1 MGLSRTPV
9 GEIGLTDMTLS
20 RTIET
25 PDIDHALTAKPAPR
39 KHVLDLDDFSQ
50 EEIMGVLESARG
62 MKEVLGRDIKK
73 VPALRGKVVVTLFYE
88 ASTRTRISFEEAGKV
103 LSADVINMA
112 SSGSSAEKGE
122 SLLNTGLTIQAMGV
136 DTIVIRHPHAGAPYL
151 LARHLDKVSI
161 INAGDGLHAHP
172 TQALLDLYTVQDKLG
187 SGDPRSIEGL
197 KVVIVGDVLHSR
209 VARSNIWGFAKM
221 GAKVVLSGPGTLMPP
236 DLLRSRKSIARSQ
249 LASLVEVDTDLDRAI
264 EGADVVMA
272 LRLQKERQNAGF
284 LPSLREYI
292 RRWQVTDDR
301 LARAKP
307 GALVMHPGPM
317 NEGIEISTSIAHGG
331 SSVIEDQVTNGVAV
345 RMALLLQLT
354 TGPGGSP

>member
-1 MGLSRTPV
+1 MS
-9 GEIGLTDMTLS
+9 LS

-25 PDIDHALTAKPAPR
+25 PDIADALAVKRTPR

-50 EEIMGVLESARG
+50 EEIAGVLESARS

-88 ASTRTRISFEEAGKV
+88 ASTRTRVSFEEAGKV

-112 SSGSSAEKGE
+112 ASGSSAEKGE

-136 DTIVIRHPHAGAPYL
+136 DTIVLRHPHSGAPYL
-151 LARHLDKVSI
+151 LAQHLDKVSI

-187 SGDPRSIEGL
+187 NLEGL
-197 KVVIVGDVLHSR
+197 KLVIVGDVLHSR

-236 DLLRSRKSIARSQ
+236 DLLPSSKSSARSQ

-301 LARAKP
+301 LAKAKP
-307 GALVMHPGPM
+307 GAMVMHPGPM

-331 SSVIEDQVTNGVAV
+331 NSVIEDQVTNGVAV
-345 RMALLLQLT
+345 RMALLFQLT
-354 TGPGGSP
+354 TGTSQNP

>member
-1 MGLSRTPV
+1 MS
-9 GEIGLTDMTLS
+9 LS

-25 PDIDHALTAKPAPR
+25 PEISGALEPEPAPR
-39 KHVLDLDDFSQ
+39 KHVLDLDDFSR
-50 EEIMGVLESARG
+50 EEITEVLESARG

-103 LSADVINMA
+103 LSADVINMSA
-112 SSGSSAEKGE
+112 SGSSAEKGE

-136 DTIVIRHPHAGAPYL
+136 DTIVIRHPHSGAPHL
-151 LARHLDKVSI
+151 LAKHLDKVSI

-187 SGDPRSIEGL
+187 DLEGL

-209 VARSNIWGFAKM
+209 VARSDIWGFAKM
-221 GAKVVLSGPGTLMPP
+221 GAKVVLSGPATLMPP
-236 DLLRSRKSIARSQ
+236 DLMRSRGSIARSPF
-249 LASLVEVDTDLDRAI
+249 ASLVEVDTDLDRAI

-272 LRLQKERQNAGF
+272 LRLQQERQNAGF
-284 LPSLREYI
+284 LPSIREYI
-292 RRWQVTDDR
+292 RRWQVTDTR
-301 LARAKP
+301 LERARL
-307 GALVMHPGPM
+307 GAMVMHPGPM
-317 NEGIEISTSIAHGG
+317 NEGIEISNSIAHGG

-345 RMALLLQLT
+345 RMALLYQLT
-354 TGPGGSP
+354 IGAGLES